1 MKQTILV
8 FIIGFLF
15 IQLSFGQNAEEKID
29 TLMISKIKDEGLNR
43 SKVME
48 ILSNLTDIYG
58 PRLTGSPEYKQAAE
72 WAKSKMTEWGVQN
85 VYFDTWPFGKGW
97 SLKRF
102 SANVLEPR
110 AFPLIAYPKAWSPG
124 VKGFAKGKVIH
135 LDVKSKA
142 DLEKY
147 KGKLK
152 GAFVL
157 LSESV
162 NLKPQYDAPA
172 KRLNETELLKL
183 ANAGMPKKFQINF
196 PIDSLS
202 DQKLE
207 FCLKEGALAAL
218 NGSEGGSG
226 GTIFLGEARV
236 PSNGAFFLDAT
247 QAYDPRA
254 PKIIPQVC
262 LAGEQYNRLMRMVK
276 AGKEVT
282 MEMNLEVEFSKNAVD
297 GMNIIGEIPGTDK
310 SDEVV
315 MIGAHFDSWH
325 SGTGATD
332 NGTGSAVCL
341 EAMRIL
347 KALDI
352 TPRRTI
358 RIGLWGGEEE
368 GLLGSRE
375 YVKKHFGERAGG
387 ALAVIL
393 RGDSTLTTKPENEKI
408 SAYFNNDNG
417 TGKVRGVYLEGNEAA
432 MPIFRAWLTPFESLG
447 ASTLSL
453 SPTIGT
459 DHQSFDAV
467 GIPGFQFIQ
476 DPIEYGSRTHHSN
489 MDFYERAQEDD
500 LKQAAIIMASFAYN
514 AAMREAKIPR
524 KPVVPKP

>member
-1 MKQTILV
+1 MRKTLLV
-8 FIIGFLF
+8 LVIGFLF
-15 IQLSFGQNAEEKID
+15 IQLSVGQSVEEKID

-48 ILSNLTDIYG
+48 ILSNLTDIYC
-58 PRLTGSPEYKQAAE
+58 PRLTGSPEFKQAAE
-72 WAKSKMTEWGVQN
+72 WAKSELVGWGVQN

-124 VKGFAKGKVIH
+124 VKGFAKGKVVY

-152 GAFVL
+152 GAYVL
-157 LSESV
+157 LSGIV
-162 NLKPQYDAPA
+162 NLKPQFEAPA

-183 ANAGMPKKFQINF
+183 ANADIPKSIQFNF
-196 PIDSLS
+196 PLDSLT

-207 FCLKEGALAAL
+207 FCLKEGAIAAL
-218 NGSEGGSG
+218 TGSEGGSG
-226 GTIFLGEARV
+226 GTIFLSAARV

-247 QAYDPRA
+247 QAFNPQA

-262 LAGEQYNRLMRMVK
+262 VAGEHYNRLIRMVK

-282 MEMNLEVEFSKNAVD
+282 LEMNLEVEFSKDAVD

-310 SDEVV
+310 RDEVV

-347 KALDI
+347 KALNI
-352 TPRRTI
+352 SPRRTI
-358 RIGLWGGEEE
+358 RIGLWGGEEQ

-375 YVKKHFGERAGG
+375 YAKKHFGERAGKVLDVFLG
-387 ALAVIL
+387 
-393 RGDSTLTTKPENEKI
+393 RGGPVTAKPENDKVA
-408 SAYFNNDNG
+408 AYFNDDNG
-417 TGKVRGVYLEGNEAA
+417 TGKLRGVYLEGNEAV
-432 MPIFRAWLTPFESLG
+432 MPIFRTWLAPFESMG

-453 SPTIGT
+453 SATIGT
-459 DHQSFDAV
+459 DHQAFDV
-467 GIPGFQFIQ
+467 IGIPGFQFIQ
-476 DPIEYGSRTHHSN
+476 DPIEYTTRTHHSN
-489 MDFYERAQEDD
+489 MDVYERAQEDD

-514 AAMREAKIPR
+514 AAMREAKLPR